1 MFLTVLLLSRNAT
14 MIYTSDHFVV
24 FKLRYTNLYFYSSSN
39 IIFFFFDD
47 GVVWHVMNKG
57 MSIQAAAEGI
67 IPAAAVCCANWH
79 WHRCMESA

>member
-57 MSIQAAAEGI
+57 MSVQAAAEKLFQRL
-67 IPAAAVCCANWH
+67 PYAAQTDTLLPN
-79 WHRCMESA
+79 